1 MEKRKKRRGCNVVPR
16 TNAFTHL
23 KSHTW
28 LLMVV
33 LASFVTAVVFAVNG
47 IGLKSGGS
55 EPRTVVVPSSP

>member
-1 MEKRKKRRGCNVVPR
+1 MEKRKRRRECNVVPR
-16 TNAFTHL
+16 KNTLTYL
-23 KSHTW
+23 KSNTW